1 MLLSLLGY
9 LIFVGVRNEW
19 GYYGAAVVLGLGY
32 GCICPAYQTMFIN
45 LAPNNQRG
53 TANSTYLTAWDLGVG
68 LGVLIGGQI
77 ADLTNYATVYA
88 TACVLCTI
96 GYLLFRFKTAA
107 HFEKYK
113 LR

>member
-1 MLLSLLGY
+1 M
-9 LIFVGVRNEW
+9 RNEW
-19 GYYGAAVVLGLGY
+19 GYYGAAVILGLGY

-77 ADLTNYATVYA
+77 AEVSNYATVYA
-88 TACVLCTI
+88 TACVLCAI
-96 GYLLFRFKTAA
+96 GYVLFKMKTAA
-107 HFEKYK
+107 HFEIIS
-113 LR
+113 

>member
-1 MLLSLLGY
+1 
-9 LIFVGVRNEW
+9 
-19 GYYGAAVVLGLGY
+19 GLGY

-77 ADLTNYATVYA
+77 AELTDYA
-88 TACVLCTI
+88 TAYATSCVLCVV
-96 GYLLFRFKTAA
+96 GYLLFKWKTAA